1 VSPSIVAA
9 LAAIPERRDF
19 AYSAALDVV
28 AWIVDDALE
37 WMHTAQPGR
46 LRRVEPGGAL
56 PPDTHLVPLGP
67 DRIGISRPTDSGVE
81 VLLVSP
87 GRSGN
92 PSART
97 LGALATPRTC
107 LLPRL
112 PGAPWQYLAA
122 ADFSGACVLW
132 RIDWSEGAMTEAG
145 RLPGVVDGGVWL
157 DDAGHRLAVNLRGE
171 TDRTSVHVVDF
182 EKTSYHL
189 LFQVSP
195 ESEDRVVLFHP
206 PTNRLVFTSDA
217 FGYPGVG
224 LVRLG
229 DAGGVRFLPPLCE
242 GEEAGDPCAF
252 VSGGRAVLLRHED
265 GVVSRLHLAD
275 VETLE
280 VGPPLAVPDG
290 EIGSPVNSDGDR
302 LVRFPFSTPDLPWTP
317 AAFDLGSGDFRLEE
331 PPGPAPETAPSLL
344 RAQVTALPG
353 PFGPIPALR
362 YPASPAGPHTA
373 SDLAVVALHG
383 GPIARWTAEYT
394 GVLQLF
400 AQLGLPVLAL
410 NYPGST
416 GSGQDYMRLLFGRAG
431 SVDVDAVVSVVDGL
445 MSEEGRRVI
454 LYGESYGGFLAHA
467 VAAVRPCAGVI
478 SLAGFGSFF
487 RLHQSGSPE
496 VRDLLQLLEGGI
508 PLESGRNLLTDP
520 RTNRDKVLIA
530 HGTADRTVPVAEA
543 GSWPGRYEA
552 DKELGKT
559 TCASSSWRARA
570 TSSSV
575 VPSSS
580 TGIGKSLISWRASP
594 WIRDRPPNEFTSG
607 RGVEQAASRRP
618 TRKGG
623 EPYVRAHQRS

>member
-1 VSPSIVAA
+1 
-9 LAAIPERRDF
+9 
-19 AYSAALDVV
+19 
-28 AWIVDDALE
+28 
-37 WMHTAQPGR
+37 
-46 LRRVEPGGAL
+46 
-56 PPDTHLVPLGP
+56 
-67 DRIGISRPTDSGVE
+67 VE

-132 RIDWSEGAMTEAG
+132 RIDWSEGAITEAG

-400 AQLGLPVLAL
+400 AQLPGQHRVGPGLHAVAVRAGRLGRRRCRGLGRRRPHVRGRPAGDSLRGEL
-410 NYPGST
+410 RRLPGPRRRRRTPLRRSHIPRRL
-416 GSGQDYMRLLFGRAG
+416 RLLFPAPP
-431 SVDVDAVVSVVDGL
+431 
-445 MSEEGRRVI
+445 
-454 LYGESYGGFLAHA
+454 
-467 VAAVRPCAGVI
+467 VRIPRGT
-478 SLAGFGSFF
+478 
-487 RLHQSGSPE
+487 GSPATA
-496 VRDLLQLLEGGI
+496 R
-508 PLESGRNLLTDP
+508 GRN
-520 RTNRDKVLIA
+520 
-530 HGTADRTVPVAEA
+530 
-543 GSWPGRYEA
+543 
-552 DKELGKT
+552 
-559 TCASSSWRARA
+559 
-570 TSSSV
+570 
-575 VPSSS
+575 
-580 TGIGKSLISWRASP
+580 SP
-594 WIRDRPPNEFTSG
+594 
-607 RGVEQAASRRP
+607 
-618 TRKGG
+618 
-623 EPYVRAHQRS
+623 